1 MKYSAIES
9 ILNDFDFEAVH
20 RYMVSRDWNWG
31 IGNSEHIPTIEELR
45 DCVHDL
51 LCTLNNEEDVTA
63 VGTGGFEVCRVDNG
77 AEVKF
82 VPIST
87 WGELE

>member
-1 MKYSAIES
+1 MKYPAIES

-20 RYMVSRDWNWG
+20 RYMVNSDWTWWMG
-31 IGNSEHIPTIEELR
+31 GSVRTPTIGELR

-51 LCTLNNEEDVTA
+51 LCSLNNKEDVTA

-77 AEVKF
+77 VEVKF

-87 WGELE
+87 WGKLE